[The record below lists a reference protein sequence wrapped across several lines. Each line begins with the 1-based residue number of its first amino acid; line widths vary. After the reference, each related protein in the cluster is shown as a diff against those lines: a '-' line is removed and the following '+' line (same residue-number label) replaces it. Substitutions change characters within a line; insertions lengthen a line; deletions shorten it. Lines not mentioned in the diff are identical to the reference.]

1 MKSLISTRTRSRLA
15 TSLCAAVTALG
26 ALLATPVSAQGDVRQ
41 PNMEWVESHV
51 DLSVK
56 VAGGSV
62 AVRRTWS
69 RGQWYVNFAWADLK
83 FTRDPLDNTIKLVD
97 RGGSVFERQ
106 GGTTAYTPGS
116 AAPAADAV
124 GTSYVF
130 DRQYVIRR
138 TATGWRWSDRRGNV
152 IDYSALGR
160 IQSYAERTGTTV
172 RFAYETAAAGL
183 TDKLLAVNDHFG
195 NTALTFSYTGEQLT
209 RISDRAGRSVTYSYS
224 NNRLSTV
231 SDPTGAV
238 TRYEYNADGQITKI
252 TDAENRSWSLTYS
265 VSLPAP
271 AGIGSRGETLKRAD
285 GGPAN
290 PTAGPVYQVGS
301 QSLTGTVT
309 GIQTLTVTA
318 SGTNFG
324 GGGTLSLGGNS
335 GSTGSSNE
343 SSINTVFGAAGGSG
357 GGINPFA
364 TPIGS
369 GVDNQA
375 TGRLKSGGVISG
387 TSPTTVG
394 ATSRANTVSRVA
406 SVTDPLGQVT
416 TYELDYDRIAR
427 QYITVVKTPATPGIV
442 ATATLPAIPGKSGRI
457 INSLYDVDGRLLQQ
471 ALGAGAG
478 RITST
483 LNRLSPFLE
492 ETLDERN
499 LKTTTQYD
507 AARNPLSITTADGVS
522 TTSTYDANLSLP
534 LTRSDERGTLTRYQY
549 DSLGNLL
556 KMIEAAGTPEARLT
570 EYSYDSRDGFKA
582 NRLSMTRRANAPG
595 APTVNATGSTTDI
608 GSATPDPQ
616 NDATT
621 TFTFDPYGNLTSVT
635 DPEGNVTQHT
645 QIDSLGNVTQKTDPR
660 GVQSQMQYD
669 ALGRLIQI
677 TEATGT
683 TEQRSMSYT
692 FDATG
697 LRKSM
702 TDARGN
708 STTYQYDL
716 LKRAI
721 STTDANNNS
730 TRTDYDA
737 EGRKARDVDADG
749 VAMTNSYD
757 SDGRPTGSVDAA
769 GNTTTFLYGN
779 LPGSNST
786 TPGVQA
792 GLEGLL
798 AAVQYPTYREDY
810 RYDVRNRQTQVIQN
824 LDANTRYTTT
834 TQYDAVGNPVKRT
847 DPKGAI
853 TQTDYDRFNRAT
865 KITDP
870 AGGITQF
877 AYDRRDNLTSVTD
890 PKNSVT
896 QYQYDRSNRKIK
908 ETRPGG
914 EFTSYAYDANG
925 NLTRTISATGRAR
938 AYSYDSLNRR
948 TKEEHFLPATGGTIA
963 TNALTQSSTTA
974 ARVISYQYDKNG
986 NLTNFEDR
994 ERAGAFNAPA
1004 SSSTVTPT
1012 PTTETLVSKGSY
1024 VFDKLNRL
1032 SSQTLG
1038 YGNPIAVSQ
1047 SGSAAS
1053 INAAASL
1060 SPLFSKTH
1068 SQTFTAAGRKQTR
1081 TDPDGNGSN
1090 KSHSFTYDSAGRLAT
1105 IALPATA
1112 QNAAVGATSGTI
1124 TVSQYRWNQAS
1135 EITYPNGLKQTTT
1148 HDALMRPTNINVAP
1162 TGNPA
1167 NAAANTPMSFGYV
1180 FDEVSNINQIT
1191 RQGRATSYSYD
1202 ALYRL
1207 TEAIPAPTIAS
1218 GSIPPSSTS
1227 LPAERYSYDLVH
1239 NRLTENRTG
1248 GDGNTATPSLTNVNL
1263 AYRYNTNHQ
1272 ITEIRNSAL
1281 PTTDAASLI
1290 QSFSYSADG
1299 HTTGIFTNAQIANNI
1314 TLPERPEN
1322 RVFIYDAQERL
1333 ISVADGG
1340 NIIAMYRYDPFGRR
1354 ILKTLTQQGADNAN
1368 TPQAKLL
1375 ASGPNTPNV
1384 NAGSTFYGYT
1394 DEGLVAEYASLNN
1407 PINANNGDML
1417 AAYGYL
1423 PNQTWQTNPAY
1434 KRDVQTGTSNPQ
1446 APDRIHLFH
1455 NDHLG
1460 SPQRLT
1466 DSEGKTSWSAGFESF
1481 GRGYAD
1487 TSAGTTPAVT
1497 SSTPTVNNHRFPGQF
1512 LDVETGLAQNYFRDY
1527 GSSIGRYVEADPA
1540 GMMGGAN
1547 LFVYVGA
1554 KPLRAID
1561 PKGLAGVWG
1570 GYGFGFNVTA
1580 LIGLNGQCLV
1590 TVAGEVSP
1598 GCIRSCIM
1606 CTLCFR
1612 VGPELF
1618 AGFGTGF
1625 GGGAYRGDISSTE
1638 GLSIGG
1644 GCDIGAGV
1652 SAGLAGSVGFSG
1664 GYADG
1669 RVGIGDPISGGG
1681 GRSHAGP
1688 GFGIGCGIDIVCST
1702 KLYGCND
1709 KCPCR

>member
-1 MKSLISTRTRSRLA
+1 
-15 TSLCAAVTALG
+15 
-26 ALLATPVSAQGDVRQ
+26 
-41 PNMEWVESHV
+41 MEWVESHV

-83 FTRDPLDNTIKLVD
+83 FTRDPLDNTIKSID
-97 RGGSVFERQ
+97 RGGSIFERQ

-116 AAPAADAV
+116 AAPAADAI

-195 NTALTFSYTGEQLT
+195 NAALTFSYTGEQLT
-209 RISDRAGRSVTYSYS
+209 RISDRAGRGVNYGYS
-224 NNRLSTV
+224 NNRLTTV
-231 SDPTGAV
+231 TDPTGAV

-252 TDAENRSWSLTYS
+252 TDSENRSWSLTYS

-285 GGPAN
+285 VGPAN
-290 PTAGPVYQVGS
+290 PNAGPVYQVGS
-301 QSLTGTVT
+301 QSLTGAVT

-324 GGGTLSLGGNS
+324 GGGTLSFGG
-335 GSTGSSNE
+335 TGNE

-369 GVDNQA
+369 GVDANLNN
-375 TGRLKSGGVISG
+375 RLKSGGVISG

-394 ATSRANTVSRVA
+394 ASSRANTVSRVA

-427 QYITVVKTPATPGIV
+427 QYITVVKPPATPAIA
-442 ATATLPAIPGKSGRI
+442 ATGSLPALPGKPGRI
-457 INSLYDVDGRLLQQ
+457 INSLYDREGRLLQQ

-492 ETLDERN
+492 ETVDERN

-522 TTSTYDANLSLP
+522 TTNTYDANLSLP
-534 LTRSDERGTLTRYQY
+534 LTRVDERGTLTRYQY

-556 KMIEAAGTPEARLT
+556 KMIEAAGTAEARLT

-582 NRLSMTRRANAPG
+582 NRLSMTRRAIAPT

-608 GSATPDPQ
+608 GSAIPDAQ
-616 NDATT
+616 RDATT
-621 TFTFDPYGNLTSVT
+621 TYTFDGYGNLTSVT
-635 DPEGNVTQHT
+635 DSEGNVTLHS
-645 QIDSLGNVTQKTDPR
+645 QIDPLGNVTQKTDPR

-669 ALGRLIQI
+669 ALGRITQI
-677 TEATGT
+677 TEAKATAD
-683 TEQRSMSYT
+683 ERSMSYSY
-692 FDATG
+692 DGTG
-697 LRKSM
+697 LRKTM

-716 LKRAI
+716 LKRSI
-721 STTDANNNS
+721 STTDANGNS

-737 EGRKARDVDADG
+737 EGRKTRDIDADG
-749 VAMTNSYD
+749 VAMTYSHD
-757 SDGRPTGSVDAA
+757 ADGRPTGSVDAA
-769 GNTTTFLYGN
+769 GNATTFIYGN

-824 LDANTRYTTT
+824 LDASTRYTTT
-834 TQYDAVGNPVKRT
+834 TQYDAVGNPVKRI
-847 DPKGAI
+847 DPKGAA
-853 TQTDYDRFNRAT
+853 TSTDYDRFNRAT

-870 AGGITQF
+870 AGGATLF
-877 AYDRRDNLTSVTD
+877 AYDRRDNLIAVTD

-896 QYQYDRSNRKIK
+896 QYQYDKANRKIK

-914 EFTSYAYDANG
+914 EFTTYAYDANG
-925 NLTRTISATGRAR
+925 NLSRAVSATGRAR
-938 AYSYDSLNRR
+938 SYSYDSLNRR
-948 TKEEHFLPATGGTIA
+948 TKEEHYLPATGGVLGTA
-963 TNALTQSSTTA
+963 ASTQSATTA

-986 NLTNFEDR
+986 NLTSFEDR
-994 ERAGAFNAPA
+994 ERAGAFNAPVGA
-1004 SSSTVTPT
+1004 NPTSIATPT
-1012 PTTETLVSKGSY
+1012 PTTETLVSNGSY
-1024 VFDKLNRL
+1024 AFDKLNRL
-1032 SSQTLG
+1032 SAQTLG

-1047 SGSAAS
+1047 SGNAAS

-1112 QNAAVGATSGTI
+1112 QNAAVGATSGAITI
-1124 TVSQYRWNQAS
+1124 SQYRWNQPS
-1135 EITYPNGLKQTTT
+1135 EITYPNSLKQTTT
-1148 HDALMRPTNINVAP
+1148 RDALMRPTNINVAP
-1162 TGNPA
+1162 SSNPA
-1167 NAAANTPMSFGYV
+1167 NAAANTPMNFGYV

-1191 RQGRATSYSYD
+1191 RQGRATTYGYD

-1218 GSIPPSSTS
+1218 GSTPPSSTS

-1263 AYRYNTNHQ
+1263 AYSYNVNHQ
-1272 ITEIRNSAL
+1272 ITEIRNSGL

-1299 HTTGIFTNAQIANNI
+1299 HTTQIQTNAQIQNNVQ
-1314 TLPERPEN
+1314 LPERPEN

-1333 ISVADGG
+1333 ITVADGG

-1368 TPQAKLL
+1368 TQQAKQL
-1375 ASGPNTPNV
+1375 ASGSNTPNV

-1394 DEGLVAEYASLNN
+1394 DEGLVAEYQS
-1407 PINANNGDML
+1407 NATGDML

-1434 KRDVQTGTSNPQ
+1434 KRDTAFATNPLNPQ
-1446 APDRIHLFH
+1446 SPDRIHLFH

-1466 DSEGKTSWSAGFESF
+1466 DSDGKTSWSASFESF

-1497 SSTPTVNNHRFPGQF
+1497 SSTPTANNHRFPGQF
-1512 LDVETGLAQNYFRDY
+1512 LDAETGLAQNYFRDY
-1527 GSSIGRYVEADPA
+1527 LAGIGRYDKRDP
-1540 GMMGGAN
+1540 
-1547 LFVYVGA
+1547 
-1554 KPLRAID
+1554 
-1561 PKGLAGVWG
+1561 
-1570 GYGFGFNVTA
+1570 
-1580 LIGLNGQCLV
+1580 IGLNGGVNLYTYV
-1590 TVAGEVSP
+1590 GANSNARKDANGLWLSHIHYIASSKGASMAGCPMGASARFGWNSAGVDFWPNYEGNPQSTGNAHQHGMRTCAKGEAPVSP
-1598 GCIRSCIM
+1598 ESGEEAVWQYIANNIDQAFSKCDGMALARANH
-1606 CTLCFR
+1606 TLQDM
-1612 VGPELF
+1612 F
-1618 AGFGTGF
+1618 AGGHRGF
-1625 GGGAYRGDISSTE
+1625 KCWDGGGT
-1638 GLSIGG
+1638 
-1644 GCDIGAGV
+1644 AGW
-1652 SAGLAGSVGFSG
+1652 
-1664 GYADG
+1664 
-1669 RVGIGDPISGGG
+1669 
-1681 GRSHAGP
+1681 P
-1688 GFGIGCGIDIVCST
+1688 GFEHFLDDLAPGDAALAQMITIATNLVSKFRGKCDKECEEPCY
-1702 KLYGCND
+1702 KL
-1709 KCPCR
+1709 